1 MAVVMSARPPTL
13 RDLLDRHERL
23 IIVQTLQRNNY
34 SRERT
39 AAILGLSEA
48 TLWRRMRRHG
58 IGGDEAPVVR
68 LLERE

>member
-1 MAVVMSARPPTL
+1 MVVVMPTRPPTL

-39 AAILGLSEA
+39 AAILGLSEV

-58 IGGDEAPVVR
+58 IEGDEAPVVR
-68 LLERE
+68 TTERE